1 MAYSLENKKE
11 NLVIFVLLQAFV
23 FVYVLIMLLLNHSE
37 VSDYK
42 LSLYYVI
49 LSIGS
54 LILSWVLSERKLNLF
69 FLYLVCFHLFI
80 GFCLL
85 IVYGLFMCCPI
96 GHRCFVHIFSIPLWH
111 K

>member
-80 GFCLL
+80 GGRFFVCIFDTTLSPFETTFFL
-85 IVYGLFMCCPI
+85 ITNFLKNGL
-96 GHRCFVHIFSIPLWH
+96 
-111 K
+111 